1 MNSTY
6 FKMKRSR
13 EYVDQSCS
21 KEVYVP
27 FRKFIPA
34 GHSLFTVDV
43 PQSYATRDFFFS
55 YLVLVPDFY
64 SLQAAIMKLDADDEL
79 NIPIT
84 YEIFYKIN
92 LPTDQSLYPD
102 TVTVTSNVTIPVTM
116 TTTINDFFETKKAD
130 GTVHLGIFFDWYD
143 LRFDDVDPNLTWDE
157 YVRTIVAVEYYNRDF
172 DENLHF
178 NKLPLSARSIPGAN
192 NYLFPTALSD
202 ELYENLRWRINI
214 APMTDGLFS
223 TLDQIKYMGFTED
236 QFGGKRKYKSKYML
250 ENDSKLRFLSVMAD
264 DSPVPVFGKCNA
276 LTVSLKSHALF
287 YNTHPFEFQLTKEE
301 YLKNSNFTTTI
312 KKALKDYSN
321 LCNFTTGFNYD
332 STSKV
337 FSFAFPENT
346 ALTNLIITLPVEL
359 SERLGFDFVTD
370 IKKFAPSG
378 KPVNDS
384 FNIKEAE
391 TKARALAY
399 DTSLVIISHQNSSSN
414 TTAGI
419 NYSYMAALYPTGFGT
434 LEISSVEA
442 CFKPPTM
449 KLPITLYGKP
459 ATVPATFKLSRFLD
473 NSELSNLIWT
483 NGAYV
488 FGVLR
493 GLDNNLKT

>member
-1 MNSTY
+1 
-6 FKMKRSR
+6 MKRSR
-13 EYVDQSCS
+13 DYVEQSCL

-27 FRKFIPA
+27 FREFIPA

-43 PQSYATRDFFFS
+43 PQAYAKRNFFFS

-64 SLQAAIMKLDADDEL
+64 SLQAALMKLDPDEEL
-79 NIPIT
+79 NVPIP

-92 LPTDQSLYPD
+92 LPNEQSLYPD
-102 TVTVTSNVTIPVTM
+102 AITIPTSITVPATL
-116 TTTINDFFETKKAD
+116 TTSVNDFFETKKVE

-178 NKLPLSARSIPGAN
+178 NKLPVSARSVPGAN

-202 ELYENLRWRINI
+202 NLYEHLRWRINI

-250 ENDSKLRFLSVMAD
+250 ENDSKMQFLSLMAE
-264 DSPVPVFGKCNA
+264 DSPIKVLGKCNA

-287 YNTHPFEFQLTKEE
+287 YNTHPFEFHLTKED
-301 YLKNSNFTTTI
+301 YLKNANVTTTI
-312 KKALKDYSN
+312 KEALKDYAPT
-321 LCNFTTGFNYD
+321 CNFTTGFHYN
-332 STSKV
+332 STKKT
-337 FSFAFPENT
+337 FTFDFPANSVLNE
-346 ALTNLIITLPVEL
+346 LMIGIPVEL
-359 SERLGFDFVTD
+359 SERLGFDFATE
-370 IKKFAPSG
+370 IKKYAPTG
-378 KPVNDS
+378 KPVDDS
-384 FNIKEAE
+384 FNISEAE

-414 TTAGI
+414 ATAGI

-434 LEISSVEA
+434 LEISAVEA

-449 KLPITLYGKP
+449 KLPITLYGKRD
-459 ATVPATFKLSRFLD
+459 TVPATFKVSRFLD
-473 NSELSNLIWT
+473 NSELTNLIWT
-483 NGAYV
+483 NGAYI

-493 GLDNNLKT
+493 GVEP